1 MRLTV
6 TALALA
12 ALAVAT
18 PAWAK
23 GKEQAAPPPVYQA
36 VVDCRAIIDAAQRLA
51 CFDRTVGEMAKAG
64 EEKDLVVLDREAV
77 RETRRGLFGFSLPK
91 IKLFGGGRDDDDR
104 DEIKEIEST
113 ITGVRTAKDGLPI
126 YTIEDGARWK
136 QTDARNVFPKAGAKI
151 KIRRAALGSYMA
163 SVDGRAGVR
172 VMRLPE

>member
-1 MRLTV
+1 MKLTV

-23 GKEQAAPPPVYQA
+23 DKEQAAPPPVYQA

-91 IKLFGGGRDDDDR
+91 IKLFGGGRDEDDW
-104 DEIKEIEST
+104 
-113 ITGVRTAKDGLPI
+113 DG
-126 YTIEDGARWK
+126 
-136 QTDARNVFPKAGAKI
+136 
-151 KIRRAALGSYMA
+151 
-163 SVDGRAGVR
+163 
-172 VMRLPE
+172 